1 MPLRNLYWSR
11 SMAEEMNNQPHALDH
26 NDYEREDLSPG
37 GVLYFMAGLAIVG
50 IAIYFIVVGMYRFLD
65 RYEQEHQ
72 AAGSP
77 LVKSQP
83 YSRVIPPNA
92 NQSFP
97 QPRLEINERT
107 QLKDFIQKEDE
118 TLATYDWVDKNKGT
132 VRIPIDRAMDLIA
145 ERGLPVRQET
155 ANPSGTNSAPK
166 GEVPAEVPATP
177 QQ

>member
-1 MPLRNLYWSR
+1 
-11 SMAEEMNNQPHALDH
+11 MAEEMNNQPHALDH

-37 GVLYFMAGLAIVG
+37 GVLYFMAGLAVVG
-50 IAIYFIVVGMYRFLD
+50 IVIYFIVVGMYRFLD

-83 YSRVIPPNA
+83 YSRVVNPKSA
-92 NQSFP
+92 DAFP
-97 QPRLEINERT
+97 QPRLEVSERT
-107 QLKDFIQKEDE
+107 QLKDFVQKQDE
-118 TLATYDWVDKNKGT
+118 VLATYDWVDKNKGT

-145 ERGLPVRQET
+145 ERGLPVRPEAST
-155 ANPSGTNSAPK
+155 PSDMTQAPK
-166 GEVPAEVPATP
+166 DEAPGEQPVSP